1 MPARVLVVDD
11 EMSLR
16 LFIAAVFESAGYET
30 ATARNG
36 AEGAQK
42 AREMRPDLI
51 SLDLMMPGQGGLK
64 MYRELKADPLLAAI
78 PVMVVSAVS
87 GAAFGHAVSA
97 LSVGLEAKLPPP
109 DAYVEKPP
117 SPETILSEARRLL
130 GERGRE

>member
-1 MPARVLVVDD
+1 MPAKVLVVDD
-11 EMSLR
+11 ELSLR
-16 LFIAAVFESAGYET
+16 LFIAAVFETAGYET

-64 MYRELKADPLLAAI
+64 MYRELKADKELAAV

-87 GAAFGHAVSA
+87 GKTFDHAVRA
-97 LSVGLEAKLPPP
+97 LSAGLGADLPPP
-109 DAYVEKPP
+109 DAYLEKPP
-117 SPETILSEARRLL
+117 SPEAILAEARRLL
-130 GERGRE
+130 GE

>member
-1 MPARVLVVDD
+1 MPAKVLVVDD

-16 LFIAAVFESAGYET
+16 LFIAAVFESAGYVT

-36 AEGAQK
+36 AEGVQK

-64 MYRELKADPLLAAI
+64 MYRELKADPSLAAI

-87 GAAFGHAVSA
+87 GKTFGHAARA
-97 LSVGLEAKLPPP
+97 LSVGLEIELPPP

-117 SPETILSEARRLL
+117 SPETILAEARRLL
-130 GERGRE
+130 GE